1 MIIDPSGIDWS
12 NRVSQM
18 KHAILIISL
27 ILCLFTLSAC
37 NTIQG
42 MGRDIEKAGEAIQ
55 GGAQKA
61 KS

>member
-1 MIIDPSGIDWS
+1 
-12 NRVSQM
+12 M
-18 KHAILIISL
+18 KHATLIISL

-55 GGAQKA
+55 GSAQKA